1 MRLESI
7 LYGTMALLFL
17 SACSR
22 LDQREPAPAA
32 VNWQV
37 IQDSPSTKASAYS
50 TDNTFLAWAWYLPDG
65 KVWSTDKSSAQA
77 YIGDE
82 NGATIGYV
90 SSRTAWKNVIWDG
103 SSWVEGSSYYW
114 PKAGK
119 LTFFAA
125 SPSKLETYVTC
136 DKTNGI
142 LISNWDVDKNQD
154 VDVMVSDVVTD
165 QTGNTSATGSWLTG
179 VPTIFRHKL
188 SKISGFTFNLQKD
201 YANGG
206 TEGNYKNGDITYLL
220 KSVTI
225 KNMPQKGSYVNAL
238 PSESSIGRWDV
249 AAGGLCSYTW
259 YNNDTGELI
268 PYADLK
274 KGETAKSIPAN
285 GLGEIQ
291 PGVFRSELYLLPQ
304 LFKEDGPTLEITY
317 IKRTYTG
324 KNTYTPS
331 QTTASISFYDLFTA
345 TNHRLVINRDITFN
359 IVFNNEANLITWAPD
374 QQEWGS
380 GDFKIDF

>member
-22 LDQREPAPAA
+22 LEQREPAPAA

-37 IQDSPSTKASAYS
+37 IQDSPSTKASAYD
-50 TDNTFLAWAWYLPDG
+50 TADTFLAWAWYLPDG

-77 YIGDE
+77 YIGEE

-125 SPSKLETYVTC
+125 SPSDLGTAVSC

-142 LISNWDVDKNQD
+142 LIRNWDVDQHQGI
-154 VDVMVSDVVTD
+154 DVMVSDVVTD

-201 YANGG
+201 YANSH
-206 TEGNYKNGDITYLL
+206 TDGNYEKGDITYWL
-220 KSVTI
+220 KSVII
-225 KNMPQKGSYVNAL
+225 KNMPQKGSYVNTL
-238 PSESSIGRWDV
+238 PSPSSIGSWEV
-249 AAGGLCSYTW
+249 AAGGLYDYTW
-259 YNNDTGELI
+259 YNDDEGEGTLI
-268 PYADLK
+268 PYS
-274 KGETAKSIPAN
+274 KSLSTPIPAT
-285 GLGEIQ
+285 GLS
-291 PGVFRSELYLLPQ
+291 PYKELYLLPQ
-304 LFKEDGPTLEITY
+304 VFKENGPTLEITY
-317 IKRTYTG
+317 IKRTYTD
-324 KNTYTPS
+324 NTNSTPS
-331 QTTASISFYDLFTA
+331 ETTASISFYDLFTA

>member
-1 MRLESI
+1 MINIKHTLAI
-7 LYGTMALLFL
+7 LAACAL
-17 SACSR
+17 
-22 LDQREPAPAA
+22 A
-32 VNWQV
+32 VCCTK
-37 IQDSPSTKASAYS
+37 IQQAGPSSPHITYELIQSTQTKAATPYS
-50 TDNTFLAWAWYLPDG
+50 TSGKFYSWAWMLQDG
-65 KVWSTDKSSAQA
+65 KTWAANKADAQLFIDRSVVS
-77 YIGDE
+77 YHTPE
-82 NGATIGYV
+82 N
-90 SSRTAWKNVIWDG
+90 AWYSVPDH
-103 SSWVEGSSYYW
+103 YW
-114 PKAGK
+114 PHSGYN

-125 SPSKLETYVTC
+125 SPSDQLGTAVSCTAA
-136 DKTNGI
+136 DGITITDWNVNDNLGVDIMVADIAANKTSG
-142 LISNWDVDKNQD
+142 DNQ
-154 VDVMVSDVVTD
+154 SS
-165 QTGNTSATGSWLTG
+165 GGWAPG

-201 YANGG
+201 YANSH
-206 TEGNYKNGDITYLL
+206 TEGNYQRGDITYLL
-220 KSVTI
+220 KSVAI

-249 AAGGLCSYTW
+249 VAGGVYDYTW
-259 YNNDTGELI
+259 YNNGTGELI

-317 IKRTYTG
+317 IKRTYTSI
-324 KNTYTPS
+324 NRYTSS

>member
-1 MRLESI
+1 
-7 LYGTMALLFL
+7 MALLFL

-22 LDQREPAPAA
+22 LEQREPAPAA

-37 IQDSPSTKASAYS
+37 IQDSPSTKASAYD
-50 TDNTFLAWAWYLPDG
+50 TADTFLAWAWYLPDG

-103 SSWVEGSSYYW
+103 SSWVEGASYYW

-154 VDVMVSDVVTD
+154 VDVMVSDIVTD

-201 YANGG
+201 YANGR
-206 TEGNYKNGDITYLL
+206 TEGKYKDGDITYLL
-220 KSVTI
+220 KSVAI

-259 YNNDTGELI
+259 YNNGTGELI

-285 GLGEIQ
+285 GLGTYT
-291 PGVFRSELYLLPQ
+291 ELYLLPQ

-317 IKRTYTG
+317 IKRTYSN
-324 KNTYTPS
+324 KNNFTTS